1 MERERLPL
9 FADQVAAE
17 QPTPEERITHFDER
31 LCGGN
36 QGRRDLAAKHWRWA
50 RRQLTGVSADVR
62 REIVERWNFSSI
74 PPEAHYF
81 ADFVRT
87 QFRRRCLSIIE

>member
-1 MERERLPL
+1 M
-9 FADQVAAE
+9 AAE
-17 QPTPEERITHFDER
+17 QPTPEERIAYFDDR
-31 LCGGN
+31 LLDQN

-50 RRQLTGVSADVR
+50 RRQLDEVTADVR
-62 REIVERWNFSSI
+62 LEIMARWNASSI
-74 PPEAHYF
+74 PSEAHYF

>member
-1 MERERLPL
+1 MPL

-17 QPTPEERITHFDER
+17 QPTPAERIAYFDER
-31 LCGGN
+31 LLDGN

-50 RRQLTGVSADVR
+50 RHQLAAVSADVR
-62 REIVERWNFSSI
+62 AEIVERWNASSI

-87 QFRRRCLSIIE
+87 QFRRRSLPIIE

>member
-1 MERERLPL
+1 MPL

-17 QPTPEERITHFDER
+17 QPTPEERIAHFDEQ
-31 LCGGN
+31 LLDGI
-36 QGRRDLAAKHWRWA
+36 QSRRDLAAKHWRWA
-50 RRQLTGVSADVR
+50 RRQLAGISTDIRA
-62 REIVERWNFSSI
+62 EIVERWNTSSI

-87 QFRRRCLSIIE
+87 QFRRRYLPIIE